1 MTRISYSILSE
12 IKMLKAEDRAK
23 QLRSNHVFNV
33 YHELAPQYL
42 NQHFFKSSAQI
53 ATPTEQG
60 VVYSIL

>member
-1 MTRISYSILSE
+1 
-12 IKMLKAEDRAK
+12 MLKAEDKSK
-23 QLRSNHVFNV
+23 QLRSNRVFNV